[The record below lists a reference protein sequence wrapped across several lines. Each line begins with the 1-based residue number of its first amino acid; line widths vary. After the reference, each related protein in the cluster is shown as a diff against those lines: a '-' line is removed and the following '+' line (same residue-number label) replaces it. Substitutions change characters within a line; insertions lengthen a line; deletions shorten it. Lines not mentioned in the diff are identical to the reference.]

1 MELSQYITS
10 VNLSQKTEIEKVKLV
25 ASYVTSTSNTAMFS
39 LDEVA
44 DILCSAGHPISN
56 MSRLRGYLAKSRDFR
71 MVSKTNKYMLTPA
84 ARDKMQTEYGRF
96 FHDEELV
103 VSSSE
108 LLDESLFLGKRGFLD
123 KLIKQI
129 NHCYSNNCFDACAVL
144 MRRVFEI
151 VLILAYER
159 HGIQDQ
165 IRDKS
170 GDYVKLEQIV
180 ADAVQNKTLNI
191 SRSRR
196 RYDSIRDLGNL
207 AAHKI
212 HFNTRKSDI
221 DEIKQDYRVSLEELY
236 YIAGLKA

>member
-1 MELSQYITS
+1 MELTQYITS
-10 VNLSQKTEIEKVKLV
+10 VNLSQKTELEKVKLIIF
-25 ASYVTSTSNTAMFS
+25 YVTSTSNTAVCS

-44 DILCSAGHPISN
+44 DILCNAGHPISN
-56 MSRLRGYLAKSRDFR
+56 MSRLRDYLARSRDFKR
-71 MVSKTNKYMLTPA
+71 VSKTNKYMLTPA
-84 ARDKMQTEYGRF
+84 ARDKMQTEYGQF
-96 FHDEELV
+96 FHNEELI

-108 LLDESLFLGKRGFLD
+108 LLDESLFTGKRGFLD

-165 IRDKS
+165 IKEG
-170 GDYVKLEQIV
+170 GDYVKLERIV
-180 ADAVQNKTLNI
+180 ADAVQNRTLNI
-191 SRSRR
+191 SRSRKQ
-196 RYDSIRDLGNL
+196 YDSIRDLGNF

-221 DEIKQDYRVSLEELY
+221 DEIKQGYRACLEELY
-236 YIAGLKA
+236 YVAGLKA

>member
-1 MELSQYITS
+1 MELTQYITS
-10 VNLSQKTEIEKVKLV
+10 VNLSQKTELEKVKLIIF
-25 ASYVTSTSNTAMFS
+25 YVTSTSNTAVCS

-44 DILCSAGHPISN
+44 GILCNAGHPISN
-56 MSRLRGYLAKSRDFR
+56 MSRLRDYLARSRDFKR
-71 MVSKTNKYMLTPA
+71 VSKTNKYMLTPA
-84 ARDKMQTEYGRF
+84 ARDKMQTEYGQF
-96 FHDEELV
+96 FHNEELI

-108 LLDESLFLGKRGFLD
+108 LLDESLFTGKRGFLD

-165 IRDKS
+165 IKEG
-170 GDYVKLEQIV
+170 GDYVKLERIV
-180 ADAVQNKTLNI
+180 ADAVQNRTLNI
-191 SRSRR
+191 SRSRKQ
-196 RYDSIRDLGNL
+196 YDSIRDLGNF

-221 DEIKQDYRVSLEELY
+221 DEIKQGYRACLEELY
-236 YIAGLKA
+236 YVAGLKA